1 MNFIP
6 FILASGS
13 PRRKQLL
20 NQIGLEFTVIP
31 SDVDEDFTLDL
42 PPEAFTEHWAREKAK
57 SVAKIHTDSLIV
69 GADTIV
75 VLDGNILGKPKDKK
89 DSFNMLQ
96 SLSGKTHEVITGVSF
111 ISLEQELD
119 HTFNERTF
127 VSFNTL
133 SDRDIKSYIDI
144 YNPLDKAGSYGIQDW
159 FSVHIHRVEGCY
171 YNVMGLPLS
180 SFYSYFKS
188 VSAFLINHDHH
199 H

>member
-1 MNFIP
+1 
-6 FILASGS
+6 
-13 PRRKQLL
+13 
-20 NQIGLEFTVIP
+20 
-31 SDVDEDFTLDL
+31 
-42 PPEAFTEHWAREKAK
+42 
-57 SVAKIHTDSLIV
+57 
-69 GADTIV
+69 
-75 VLDGNILGKPKDKK
+75 
-89 DSFNMLQ
+89 MLQ

-119 HTFNERTF
+119 HTFNERTL

-133 SDRDIKSYIDI
+133 SDRDINSYIDI

>member
-57 SVAKIHTDSLIV
+57 SVAKIHPDSLIV

-133 SDRDIKSYIDI
+133 SDMDINSYIDI

-171 YNVMGLPLS
+171 YNVMGLPIS

>member
-57 SVAKIHTDSLIV
+57 SVAKIHPDSLIV

-119 HTFNERTF
+119 HTFNERTL

-133 SDRDIKSYIDI
+133 SDRDINSYIDI

>member
-1 MNFIP
+1 MNLKSI
-6 FILASGS
+6 ILASAS

-20 NQIGLEFTVIP
+20 TQIGFDFSVVP
-31 SDVDEDFTLDL
+31 STIKEDLSLPL

-57 SVAKIHTDSLIV
+57 NVAEKNPDSLII
-69 GADTIV
+69 GADTVV
-75 VLDGNILGKPKDKK
+75 VLNGKILGKPNNEK
-89 DSFNMLQ
+89 DSVLMLR
-96 SLSGKTHEVITGVSF
+96 SLSGTTHEVITGVSL
-111 ISLEQELD
+111 IVLD
-119 HTFNERTF
+119 SEIDITFNERTF

-133 SDRDIKSYIDI
+133 SDMDINSYIDI

>member
-57 SVAKIHTDSLIV
+57 SVAKIHPDSLIV

-96 SLSGKTHEVITGVSF
+96 SLSGKTHEVITGLSF
-111 ISLEQELD
+111 ISLEQEVD
-119 HTFNERTF
+119 HTFNEKTF

-133 SDRDIKSYIDI
+133 SDRDINSYIDI

>member
-57 SVAKIHTDSLIV
+57 SVAKIHPDSLIV

-96 SLSGKTHEVITGVSF
+96 SLSGKTHEVITGLSF

-119 HTFNERTF
+119 HTFNERTL

-133 SDRDIKSYIDI
+133 SDRDINSYIDI

>member
-20 NQIGLEFTVIP
+20 NQIGLKFTVIP

-57 SVAKIHTDSLIV
+57 SVAKIHPDSLIV

-75 VLDGNILGKPKDKK
+75 VLDENILGKPKDKK

-133 SDRDIKSYIDI
+133 SDRDINSYIDI

-188 VSAFLINHDHH
+188 VSAFLINNDHH